1 MKKRSSKKD
10 GFTLLEVVISMMLI
24 TILSVGVYNAY
35 IMIIRNTK
43 DGEVKQEAALVGK
56 RIVEEIKAQDG
67 NISTDKDNMTLNIAG
82 QNISLVK
89 NGEDYQMRSDIT
101 IDRYD
106 YAINIQ
112 PKKTEKTEGSNS
124 TEIFINDKDYTG
136 DVLTVGE
143 NSVGGSSNI
152 DSEITEDKAVLLTI
166 ENENSAK
173 ITVGDGSEEEITII
187 DNKIVL
193 DFKNYKETAKVNL
206 RVTNKTTKLLNLYI
220 LNSKYNTCNKRNVT
234 VENIQ
239 GSLNEYYRTDYEG
252 KSGILY
258 NITVTVSGKDSR
270 GQKVYNLFQSS
281 FVQNIDT
288 N

>member
-24 TILSVGVYNAY
+24 TILSVGVYGGY
-35 IMIIRNTK
+35 LMIIRNTK

-143 NSVGGSSNI
+143 NSVSDSSNI
-152 DSEITEDKAVLLTI
+152 DSEITGYKVVLLTI
-166 ENENSAK
+166 KNENRAK
-173 ITVGDGSEEEITII
+173 ITVGNGSEEEINVV
-187 DNKIVL
+187 DNKIIL
-193 DFKNYKETAKVNL
+193 DFKNYKETANVTL
-206 RVTNKTTKLLNLYI
+206 EVTNETTKPLNLYI
-220 LNSKYNTCNKRNVT
+220 LNSKYNISNERNVT
-234 VENIQ
+234 VENKK

>member
-56 RIVEEIKAQDG
+56 RIVEEIKAQDR
-67 NISTDKDNMTLNIAG
+67 NISADKDNIMLNIAG
-82 QNISLVK
+82 ENINLVK
-89 NGEDYQMRSDIT
+89 NGEDYQTTSDIT
-101 IDRYD
+101 IDGYH
-106 YAINIQ
+106 YEINIQ
-112 PKKTEKTEGSNS
+112 PKKTEGSNS

-143 NSVGGSSNI
+143 NSVGDSSNI
-152 DSEITEDKAVLLTI
+152 DSEITGYKVVLLTI
-166 ENENSAK
+166 KNENRAK
-173 ITVGDGSEEEITII
+173 ITVGNGSEEEINVV
-187 DNKIVL
+187 DNKIIL
-193 DFKNYKETAKVNL
+193 DFKNYKETANVTL
-206 RVTNKTTKLLNLYI
+206 EVTNETTKPLNLYI
-220 LNSKYNTCNKRNVT
+220 LNSKYNISNERNVT
-234 VENIQ
+234 VENKK

>member
-143 NSVGGSSNI
+143 NSVSDSSNI
-152 DSEITEDKAVLLTI
+152 DSEITGYKVVLLTI
-166 ENENSAK
+166 KNENRAK
-173 ITVGDGSEEEITII
+173 ITVGNGSEEEINVV
-187 DNKIVL
+187 DNKIIL
-193 DFKNYKETAKVNL
+193 DFKNYKETANVTL
-206 RVTNKTTKLLNLYI
+206 EVTNETTKPLNLYI
-220 LNSKYNTCNKRNVT
+220 LNSKYNISNERNVT
-234 VENIQ
+234 VENKK

>member
-143 NSVGGSSNI
+143 NSVSDSSNI
-152 DSEITEDKAVLLTI
+152 DSEITGYKVVLLTI
-166 ENENSAK
+166 KNENRAK
-173 ITVGDGSEEEITII
+173 ITVGNGSEEEINVV
-187 DNKIVL
+187 DNKIIL
-193 DFKNYKETAKVNL
+193 DFKNYKETANVTL
-206 RVTNKTTKLLNLYI
+206 EVTNETTKPLNLYI
-220 LNSKYNTCNKRNVT
+220 LNSKYNRSNVT
-234 VENIQ
+234 VENKK

>member
-56 RIVEEIKAQDG
+56 RIVEEIKAQDR
-67 NISTDKDNMTLNIAG
+67 NISADKDKIMLNIAG
-82 QNISLVK
+82 ENINLVK
-89 NGEDYQMRSDIT
+89 NGEDYQTPSDIT
-101 IDRYD
+101 IDGYH

-112 PKKTEKTEGSNS
+112 PKKTEGSNS

-136 DVLTVGE
+136 DVLTVGKK
-143 NSVGGSSNI
+143 SVGGSSNI
-152 DSEITEDKAVLLTI
+152 DSEITGDKAVLLTI

-173 ITVGDGSEEEITII
+173 ITVGDGSEEESNII
-187 DNKIVL
+187 DNKIAL
-193 DFKNYKETAKVNL
+193 DFKNYKETANVTL
-206 RVTNKTTKLLNLYI
+206 EVTNETTKPLNLYI
-220 LNSKYNTCNKRNVT
+220 LNSKYNISNERNVT
-234 VENIQ
+234 VENKK
-239 GSLNEYYRTDYEG
+239 GSLNEYYRYDNEG
-252 KSGILY
+252 KSGTLY
-258 NITVTVSGKDSR
+258 NITITISGKDSR
-270 GQKVYNLFQSS
+270 GQEKDNLFQSS

>member
-24 TILSVGVYNAY
+24 TILSVGVYNTY

-112 PKKTEKTEGSNS
+112 PKKTEGSNS

-143 NSVGGSSNI
+143 NSVSDSSNI
-152 DSEITEDKAVLLTI
+152 DSEITGYKVVLLTI
-166 ENENSAK
+166 KNENRAK
-173 ITVGDGSEEEITII
+173 ITVGNGSEEEINVV
-187 DNKIVL
+187 DNKIIL
-193 DFKNYKETAKVNL
+193 DFKNYKETANVTL
-206 RVTNKTTKLLNLYI
+206 EVTNETTKPLNLYI
-220 LNSKYNTCNKRNVT
+220 LNSKYNISNERNVT
-234 VENIQ
+234 VENKK

>member
-152 DSEITEDKAVLLTI
+152 DSEITGYKVVLLTI
-166 ENENSAK
+166 KNENRAK
-173 ITVGDGSEEEITII
+173 ITVGNGSEEEINVV
-187 DNKIVL
+187 DNKIIL
-193 DFKNYKETAKVNL
+193 DFKNYKETANVTL
-206 RVTNKTTKLLNLYI
+206 EVTNETTKPLNLYI
-220 LNSKYNTCNKRNVT
+220 LNSKYNRSNVT
-234 VENIQ
+234 VENKK

-270 GQKVYNLFQSS
+270 GQKVDNLFQSS